1 MTMRISPI
9 RPGLLVSLKSA
20 VTGNVTYQKK
30 DLEAPHL
37 ESDGALVSLWETE
50 RSVARPVE
58 HEEAIKVRSKCRSL
72 ITGICSASSF
82 GLLCLESNS
91 DQLSERIIEA
101 QGLAEDFNRRAEL
114 TRISVFV
121 IIGRVAQDDV
131 QAVRAINSEIRD
143 LMDTM
148 ERGLQKLD
156 VKVIRDAA
164 NKAKELGSMLSAEA
178 SEKVEEAIKVARSAA
193 RQIVKAAETGAAQ
206 VDQAVLTKI
215 RASRTAF
222 LDYSDADTEI
232 ATPEHVGRAIDLAP
246 DEAEIEP
253 VVSADPVQRMYDE
266 AFEDAP
272 INVPAPKQPA
282 AIELE

>member
-1 MTMRISPI
+1 MQVSTI
-9 RPGLLVSLKSA
+9 RPGLLVGLSSKVS
-20 VTGNVTYQKK
+20 GNVSFHRKE
-30 DLEAPHL
+30 LEAPHI
-37 ESDGALVSLWETE
+37 EADGALVSLTEVE
-50 RSVARPVE
+50 RSVQNPTE
-58 HEEAIKVRSKCRSL
+58 YEEAIKTRSKCRSL
-72 ITGICSASSF
+72 ITSICSASSF
-82 GLLCLESNS
+82 GLLCPEARGDTL
-91 DQLSERIIEA
+91 RVAIEQA
-101 QGLAEDFNRRAEL
+101 QELAAAFNQTAEV
-114 TRISVFV
+114 TQVSIFT

-178 SEKVEEAIKVARSAA
+178 SGKVEEAIKVARSAA

-222 LDYSDADTEI
+222 LDMGEATEI
-232 ATPEHVGRAIDLAP
+232 ATPEHVGRAIDL
-246 DEAEIEP
+246 EAEPLPI
-253 VVSADPVQRMYDE
+253 A
-266 AFEDAP
+266 AAP
-272 INVPAPKQPA
+272 AVAPPAL
-282 AIELE
+282 EL